1 MLLVRWYLINSNIYK
16 ALNTLHFP
24 NLCKFVQI
32 SFFSSTHV
40 RLLLLFLS
48 WSRFWLFCATVD
60 CSLPGSSV
68 HGISQTWI
76 LEWVAISFSRV
87 SSWPRDWTQVSHV
100 VDRCFTIWATRV
112 CTHTLLVAQSCP
124 TLCNPMDC
132 SPPGSTVHGILQARI
147 LGWVAIWSQNVWV

>member
-40 RLLLLFLS
+40 LLLLLFLS

-87 SSWPRDWTQVSHV
+87 SSWPRDQTHVSCVGRWIRYHWATSTTINLTYLIQHNCRLYRIRVFTTSLKTFSFVVVSH
-100 VDRCFTIWATRV
+100 RL
-112 CTHTLLVAQSCP
+112 LLV
-124 TLCNPMDC
+124 
-132 SPPGSTVHGILQARI
+132 VIL
-147 LGWVAIWSQNVWV
+147 